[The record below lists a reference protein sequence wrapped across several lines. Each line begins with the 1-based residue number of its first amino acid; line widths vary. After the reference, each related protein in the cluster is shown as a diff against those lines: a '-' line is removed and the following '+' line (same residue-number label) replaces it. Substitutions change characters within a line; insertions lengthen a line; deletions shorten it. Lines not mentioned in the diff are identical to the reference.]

1 MNKNWYVVYTKSQ
14 CEKKVAALL
23 TKRKIE
29 NFCPLNKIVSYKGN
43 KKRMALEPL
52 FPSFV
57 FVYSTEHQL
66 SLVRQ
71 IGCVVNFVYW
81 KANPAVISQAEIEG
95 MHHFTSHQLNIKL
108 EKSAVGANGT
118 ARLISDSHIDYNN
131 ANNMISI
138 KNSVIKLLLPSLGYI
153 LMAET
158 GKSMIDVVNYEF
170 ERSEML
176 VG

>member
-1 MNKNWYVVYTKSQ
+1 MNKNWYVVYTKPQ
-14 CEKKVAALL
+14 CEIKVVALL

-29 NFCPLNKIVSYKGN
+29 NFCPLNKIATFKGN
-43 KKRMALEPL
+43 KKRVTQEPL

-57 FVYSTEHQL
+57 FVYSTEHQM

-95 MHHFTSHQLNIKL
+95 IYHFTNHQLNIKL
-108 EKSAVGANGT
+108 EKSTVGANGK

-131 ANNMISI
+131 NSNMISI
-138 KNSVIKLLLPSLGYI
+138 KNSVIKLSLPSLGYI

-158 GKSMIDVVNYEF
+158 EKSMIDVVNYGF

-176 VG
+176 SR